1 MVCIYFTN
9 CCCWHIKKTPTEPHK
24 NRHCTHLHAIQKR
37 VNKKRRMKQQA
48 NTTTLSIECWAQ
60 RQRWIDPMLDG
71 AKNAI
76 KVQNHQQTLIL
87 NHLFL
92 RFQFEEQRFSNG
104 MSHLYVLCF
113 CSGLFMLLPM
123 IRSTEVYSFQN
134 HKVPWKNMFSTLP
147 TFCVRFQCAEV
158 SSNLLLRVTSFFN
171 CSPLIRMSHVDERLK
186 WFLLTSRK

>member
-1 MVCIYFTN
+1 MVQ
-9 CCCWHIKKTPTEPHK
+9 KTQLKCKTI
-24 NRHCTHLHAIQKR
+24 NRHLFFITF
-37 VNKKRRMKQQA
+37 
-48 NTTTLSIECWAQ
+48 
-60 RQRWIDPMLDG
+60 
-71 AKNAI
+71 
-76 KVQNHQQTLIL
+76 
-87 NHLFL
+87 FL

-113 CSGLFMLLPM
+113 CSGLLMLLPM

-186 WFLLTSRK
+186 WFLLASRKQRIFYPCRAHTRPPL